1 MIRLI
6 VFLGNK
12 GSQYTQTRHNMGW
25 IFLEA
30 FLKETSLPNWQEKFH
45 GQFGRVTIAEREI
58 LILKPMTFMN
68 ESGRSV
74 GAMSRYF
81 GIEPSEILVVH
92 DDIELDF
99 LTIKLQLGG
108 GLAGHNGLKSIRQD
122 IGIHDFFRLK
132 LGIGR
137 PERGSVASY
146 VLGRFSE
153 IQQAQLS
160 LICDK
165 ALLLMHS
172 WFLQGCPTETL
183 PQTVKVGL

>member
-25 IFLEA
+25 LFLDTFLEHSSVPA
-30 FLKETSLPNWQEKFH
+30 WQEKFH
-45 GQFGRVTIAEREI
+45 GMWTSVTMANTPVY
-58 LILKPMTFMN
+58 LLKPMTFMN

-81 GIEPSEILVVH
+81 EIEPSEILVVH
-92 DDIELDF
+92 DDIELEF
-99 LTIKLQLGG
+99 LTLRLQQGG

-122 IGIHDFFRLK
+122 IGTNDFFRLR

-137 PERGSVASY
+137 PEHGTVSSY
-146 VLGRFSE
+146 VLGRFSSVQE
-153 IQQAQLS
+153 AQLS
-160 LICDK
+160 LIWDQ
-165 ALLLMHS
+165 AIQLLQT
-172 WFLQGCPTETL
+172 WFLQKCSVQTL
-183 PQTVKVGL
+183 PKSAQVGF